1 MSITSTSN
9 IYFFKKDEH
18 IYIDEEKK
26 KFKNDIKIDNPNNN
40 NLEYH
45 EGKKLKYKN
54 NYYKSFP
61 LKGTCYNMGVED
73 WTDWFTIPYYY
84 INNNYQ
90 QGSKNKETQD
100 TYTITECYSKCKNNF
115 VINKNNK
122 SLCEDIKTFN
132 KGKYND
138 FIPFDPFAII
148 CIIGSKI
155 MNYNDPTSL
164 KSYDK
169 YIYDNRLTIKDKND
183 IEIQEYIKINNVT
196 HDNIWGKKNVNLIAQ
211 VDNAYKI
218 LNDYIN
224 NNKITHGKTKVDDV
238 LLNNLIKFYEL
249 FDKNDEYYKYMYLK
263 KIGEIASNS
272 KNNDIPVAIK
282 PHYYYAYYIANKYDM
297 DENFKN
303 FDTKNINIEHIK
315 TLFINSIN
323 LCFSSKYIFCQ
334 RLIDSDII
342 KRDISAD
349 IDKIIANVPPLP
361 IEPVELK
368 NNTGE
373 YIISEYNINDIKIE
387 KENIHIFGEYKNV
400 NKHFQSLIMLAPFL
414 LVLFLIPFFLYYIS
428 FWKNWLHTIIKMA
441 NYIIIL
447 FSLIVGI
454 HLPYYLSIFLIFIAG
469 KFIIYPL
476 YLIILK
482 IPLILSII
490 AIGFIISLIDRTG
503 TINKFGKIMYGY
515 AAMFLFKFLNLILD
529 TLKELLK
536 KESIV
541 PAILI
546 IYTIIYY
553 IKDEILIYGDPNL
566 DTSDFM
572 LLLEV
577 YKDIY
582 IYKYLENNI
591 GNYID
596 YLNDLN
602 KKILNNNKN
611 IKNQD
616 LST

>member
-1 MSITSTSN
+1 MSDITFN
-9 IYFFKKDEH
+9 DKEH
-18 IYIDEEKK
+18 TYIDEKK
-26 KFKNDIKIDNPNNN
+26 TKFKHNIIIDNKPDNA

-90 QGSKNKETQD
+90 QGSKNKETQE
-100 TYTITECYSKCKNNF
+100 TFTISECYSKCKNNF
-115 VINKNNK
+115 VINKNNI

-148 CIIGSKI
+148 CIIGSNI
-155 MNYNDPTSL
+155 MDSSNAEQILL

-169 YIYDNRLTIKDKND
+169 HIYNKRLTIKDKNN
-183 IEIQEYIKINNVT
+183 IEISNYIKEDTDNVD
-196 HDNIWGKKNVNLIAQ
+196 HDTFWNKKKAILIAQ
-211 VDNAYKI
+211 VKEAYKN
-218 LNDYIN
+218 LDDYIN

-263 KIGEIASNS
+263 KIGENAINS
-272 KNNDIPVAIK
+272 KNNDIPIAIK
-282 PHYYYAYYIANKYDM
+282 PHYHYAYYIANKYKDY
-297 DENFKN
+297 DFENFDKEK
-303 FDTKNINIEHIK
+303 TTNIKHIK

-323 LCFSSKYIFCQ
+323 LCFSSKYVFCQ

-342 KRDISAD
+342 KSDIYDD
-349 IDKIIANVPPLP
+349 IDKIITDPSPLP

-368 NNTGE
+368 NNTAE

-387 KENIHIFGEYKNV
+387 KENIQIFGEYKNV

-414 LVLFLIPFFLYYIS
+414 LVIFLIPLIICS
-428 FWKNWLHTIIKMA
+428 GLFWLNVLNNAINAA

-454 HLPYYLSIFLIFIAG
+454 HLPYYLSIFIIFIVG

-482 IPLILSII
+482 IPLILSIM

-503 TINKFGKIMYGY
+503 TINRFGKVIYGY
-515 AAMFLFKFLNLILD
+515 AAMFLFKLLNLILD
-529 TLKELLK
+529 ALKELLK
-536 KESIV
+536 KRENFLLI
-541 PAILI
+541 ILF

-566 DTSDFM
+566 DTSDCM

-582 IYKYLENNI
+582 IYKYLETNI
-591 GNYID
+591 GNYTNYI
-596 YLNDLN
+596 
-602 KKILNNNKN
+602 KKL
-611 IKNQD
+611 
-616 LST
+616 

>member
-1 MSITSTSN
+1 MSDITFN
-9 IYFFKKDEH
+9 DKEH
-18 IYIDEEKK
+18 TYIDEKK
-26 KFKNDIKIDNPNNN
+26 TKFKHNIIIDKPDNA

-90 QGSKNKETQD
+90 QGSKNKETQE
-100 TYTITECYSKCKNNF
+100 TFTISECYSKCKNNF
-115 VINKNNK
+115 VINKNNI

-148 CIIGSKI
+148 CIIGSNI
-155 MNYNDPTSL
+155 MKDIDAISIPILL

-169 YIYDNRLTIKDKND
+169 HIYNKRLTIKDKNN
-183 IEIQEYIKINNVT
+183 IEISNYIKKDT
-196 HDNIWGKKNVNLIAQ
+196 DTEDHDTFWNKKKAILIAQ
-211 VDNAYKI
+211 VKEAYKN
-218 LNDYIN
+218 LDDYIN

-263 KIGEIASNS
+263 KIGENAINS
-272 KNNDIPVAIK
+272 KNNDIPIAIK
-282 PHYYYAYYIANKYDM
+282 PHYHYAYYIANKYKDY
-297 DENFKN
+297 DFENFDKEN
-303 FDTKNINIEHIK
+303 SNIKHIK

-323 LCFSSKYIFCQ
+323 LCFSSKYVFCQ

-342 KRDISAD
+342 KSDIYDD
-349 IDKIIANVPPLP
+349 IDKIITDPPLLP

-368 NNTGE
+368 NNTAE

-387 KENIHIFGEYKNV
+387 KENIQIFGEYKNV

-414 LVLFLIPFFLYYIS
+414 LVLFLIPL
-428 FWKNWLHTIIKMA
+428 IICSVLFSLNVLNNAINAA

-454 HLPYYLSIFLIFIAG
+454 HLPYYLSIFIIFIAG

-482 IPLILSII
+482 IPLILSIM

-503 TINKFGKIMYGY
+503 SINRFGKVIYGY
-515 AAMFLFKFLNLILD
+515 AAMFLFKLLNLILD
-529 TLKELLK
+529 ALKELLK
-536 KESIV
+536 KRENFLLI
-541 PAILI
+541 ILF

-566 DTSDFM
+566 DTSDCM

-582 IYKYLENNI
+582 IYKYLETNI
-591 GNYID
+591 GNYTNYI
-596 YLNDLN
+596 
-602 KKILNNNKN
+602 KKL
-611 IKNQD
+611 
-616 LST
+616 

>member
-1 MSITSTSN
+1 MSVTFN
-9 IYFFKKDEH
+9 NKEH
-18 IYIDEEKK
+18 IYIDEKK
-26 KFKNDIKIDNPNNN
+26 TKFKHNIIIDNTNTSNA

-45 EGKKLKYKN
+45 QEKKLKYKN

-90 QGSKNKETQD
+90 QGSKNKETQE
-100 TYTITECYSKCKNNF
+100 TFTISQCYIKCKDNF
-115 VINKNNK
+115 VINKNNI

-132 KGKYND
+132 KGKYKD

-155 MNYNDPTSL
+155 MDRSNEPILL

-169 YIYDNRLTIKDKND
+169 IIYDNRLTIKDKND
-183 IEIQEYIKINNVT
+183 IEISNYIEACKNHEDVWSKKIT
-196 HDNIWGKKNVNLIAQ
+196 DMKTQ
-211 VDNAYKI
+211 VQGAYEI
-218 LNDYIN
+218 LDDYIN

-263 KIGEIASNS
+263 KIGEIAINS
-272 KNNDIPVAIK
+272 KNNDIPVVIK
-282 PHYYYAYYIANKYDM
+282 PHYYYAYYIANKYKDYNYFL
-297 DENFKN
+297 ENI
-303 FDTKNINIEHIK
+303 DTSSNADTGNIKHIER
-315 TLFINSIN
+315 LFINSIN
-323 LCFSSKYIFCQ
+323 LCLSSKYVFCQ
-334 RLIDSDII
+334 RLIDSGII
-342 KRDISAD
+342 KSKINTDDMIDITS
-349 IDKIIANVPPLP
+349 PPLLP

-368 NNTGE
+368 NNTAV
-373 YIISEYNINDIKIE
+373 YITSEYNINDIKIE
-387 KENIHIFGEYKNV
+387 KENIEIFGEYKNV

-414 LVLFLIPFFLYYIS
+414 LVLFIIPFGLYAFLLY
-428 FWKNWLHTIIKMA
+428 FNWLSGFIKWFANFTTIT
-441 NYIIIL
+441 

-454 HLPYYLSIFLIFIAG
+454 HLPYYLSILLIFIAG

-503 TINKFGKIMYGY
+503 TINKFGKVIYGY
-515 AAMFLFKFLNLILD
+515 AATFLFDFLNLILD
-529 TLKELLK
+529 ALKELLGK
-536 KESIV
+536 KEYII
-541 PAILI
+541 PIIYI

-566 DTSDFM
+566 DTSDCM

-591 GNYID
+591 GNYINYIN
-596 YLNDLN
+596 YL
-602 KKILNNNKN
+602 KKNNN
-611 IKNQD
+611 QG

>member
-1 MSITSTSN
+1 
-9 IYFFKKDEH
+9 
-18 IYIDEEKK
+18 
-26 KFKNDIKIDNPNNN
+26 
-40 NLEYH
+40 
-45 EGKKLKYKN
+45 
-54 NYYKSFP
+54 
-61 LKGTCYNMGVED
+61 MGVED

-90 QGSKNKETQD
+90 QGSKNKETQE
-100 TYTITECYSKCKNNF
+100 TFTISQCYIKCKDNF
-115 VINKNNK
+115 VINKNNI

-132 KGKYND
+132 KGKYKD

-155 MNYNDPTSL
+155 MDRSNEPILL

-169 YIYDNRLTIKDKND
+169 IIYDNRLTIKDKND
-183 IEIQEYIKINNVT
+183 IEISNYIEACKNHEDVWSKKIT
-196 HDNIWGKKNVNLIAQ
+196 DMKTQ
-211 VDNAYKI
+211 VQGAYEI
-218 LNDYIN
+218 LDDYIN

-263 KIGEIASNS
+263 KIGEIAINS
-272 KNNDIPVAIK
+272 KNNDIPVVIK
-282 PHYYYAYYIANKYDM
+282 PHYYYAYYIANKYKDYNYFL
-297 DENFKN
+297 ENI
-303 FDTKNINIEHIK
+303 DTSSNADTGNIKHIER
-315 TLFINSIN
+315 LFINSIN
-323 LCFSSKYIFCQ
+323 LCLSSKYVFCQ
-334 RLIDSDII
+334 RLIDSGII
-342 KRDISAD
+342 KSKINTDDMIDITS
-349 IDKIIANVPPLP
+349 PPLLP

-368 NNTGE
+368 NNTAV
-373 YIISEYNINDIKIE
+373 YITSEYNINDIKIE
-387 KENIHIFGEYKNV
+387 KENIQIFGEYKNV

-414 LVLFLIPFFLYYIS
+414 LVLFIIPFGLYAFLLY
-428 FWKNWLHTIIKMA
+428 FNWLSGFIKWFANFTTIT
-441 NYIIIL
+441 

-454 HLPYYLSIFLIFIAG
+454 HLPYYLSILLIFIAG

-503 TINKFGKIMYGY
+503 TINKFGKVIYGY
-515 AAMFLFKFLNLILD
+515 AATFLFDFLNLILD
-529 TLKELLK
+529 ALKELLGK
-536 KESIV
+536 KEYII
-541 PAILI
+541 PIIYI

-566 DTSDFM
+566 DTSDCM

-591 GNYID
+591 GNYINYIN
-596 YLNDLN
+596 YL
-602 KKILNNNKN
+602 KKNNN
-611 IKNQD
+611 QG